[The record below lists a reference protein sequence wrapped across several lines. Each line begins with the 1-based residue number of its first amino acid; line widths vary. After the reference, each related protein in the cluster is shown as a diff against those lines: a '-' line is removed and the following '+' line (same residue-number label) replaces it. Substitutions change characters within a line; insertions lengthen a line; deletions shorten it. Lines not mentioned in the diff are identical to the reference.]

1 MFFSLFLFV
10 SLSSEAVHTF
20 HILLNPQPSKPTTT
34 PTTNTDFLQT
44 CLQQVL
50 QIGTGVKH
58 IKKHTS
64 MSHVQCTW
72 PILRGVLSYTDQV
85 NPHRSSNQ
93 ANPHRKKNSH
103 KRNKPTLK
111 KKNSQTQQTHIEKLI
126 QKKKNPT
133 LKKKST
139 NATNL
144 HRKNKT
150 HKPKCKSERIEKI
163 WKFESERWIRCFT
176 ENWFGGSRQGQD
188 GWGERGSDVGD
199 RHRW

>member
-1 MFFSLFLFV
+1 M

-50 QIGTGVKH
+50 QTGTGVKH

-64 MSHVQCTW
+64 MSHV
-72 PILRGVLSYTDQV
+72 RKRSAVL
-85 NPHRSSNQ
+85 HRSS
-93 ANPHRKKNSH
+93 
-103 KRNKPTLK
+103 KPTPIIQPSKPTPEKKFPQTQQTHTEK

-163 WKFESERWIRCFT
+163 
-176 ENWFGGSRQGQD
+176 
-188 GWGERGSDVGD
+188 
-199 RHRW
+199 